1 MAEQQTTG
9 EMQATLG
16 LTGLTMN
23 AMALIA
29 PGAFLW
35 LTFFSQA
42 GEGATAPAMWI
53 GILFA
58 LLLCLATAVCYAEM
72 AKLYPGTGSSYYF
85 AEQSFL
91 NHDKHWRYAR
101 LSKFIVGWASH
112 LYYWIYP
119 GVMVA
124 VTGIFCGYVVGT
136 LWPNFMSASNP
147 GTLFMMIVA
156 VVFTFGVAYI
166 AHRGVNGSTA
176 VSIAINVIQI
186 SALLVFSVMAIGYRM
201 NHPPGSVA
209 FQFDS
214 TSGEAYT
221 YQFATTT
228 DDGQRHD
235 HRRRSSATPTWC
247 RSRCW
252 MPPASPCPITIGYPD
267 KDAMG
272 NFLSHPSATSV
283 VGIHNVGW
291 MFVQATVAILILV
304 GFESVTAMGGE
315 AKNAKR
321 DVPIAVITSLLVQGA
336 FCYLFE
342 YFAANYFLNS
352 GYTMQSALG
361 SAAPIGD
368 MMVVV
373 GDALFGQGH
382 GRTFMLIEA
391 ITVFLALIGTTLSC
405 INTGARVTYAM
416 GKDQEVPEHFGMLH
430 DKNLSPHRAIWTLA
444 VISAVIGCIAL
455 LMVFG
460 DSSRHRRR
468 GHRSLAAWVLVERM
482 VRYYPRPDG
491 GAAQHLDHD
500 LLASNFG
507 TFLLYMLSCVICI
520 VAYQGHPNFS
530 FVKHLL
536 IPIFGVLAN
545 LVCMALLPHRSVH
558 GLRHQ
563 DGAVRRLGHRG
574 GLGHLRRHLLRPVQQ
589 EPRAGR
595 RWSRSRPRESTNH
608 AISAG
613 SQEPGRAKARP
624 DFARPV
630 FSVWLCG

>member
-1 MAEQQTTG
+1 MAEKTTG

-35 LTFFSQA
+35 LTYYSQA
-42 GEGATAPAMWI
+42 TEGATAPSMWI
-53 GILFA
+53 GIVFA

-91 NHDKHWRYAR
+91 NHEKAWPYAR
-101 LSKFIVGWASH
+101 LMKFIVGWGSH

-147 GTLFMMIVA
+147 GPMFMMAVA
-156 VVFTFGVAYI
+156 VVFSFGVAYI
-166 AHRGVNGSTA
+166 AHRGVTGSTA
-176 VSIAINVIQI
+176 VNVAINVIQI
-186 SALLVFSVMAIGYRM
+186 SALLVFAIMAISYRVG
-201 NHPPGSVA
+201 HPPGSVA
-209 FQFDS
+209 WQWDA
-214 TSGEAYT
+214 TSNDAYPCE
-221 YQFATTT
+221 FATTSQMVSGTAT
-228 DDGQRHD
+228 DVVTRD
-235 HRRRSSATPTWC
+235 ANMIPVC
-247 RSRCW
+247 K
-252 MPPASPCPITIGYPD
+252 
-267 KDAMG
+267 KDASGAPVPYHVSYPFADSMG
-272 NFLSHPSATSV
+272 NFQSHPTAKSV
-283 VGIHNVGW
+283 FGLHNFGW
-291 MFVQATVAILILV
+291 MFVQSTVAILILV

-342 YFAANYFLNS
+342 YFAANYFLSS
-352 GYTMQSALG
+352 GYPASNAGG

-368 MMVVV
+368 MMVMV
-373 GDALFGQGH
+373 GDAIFGAGH

-416 GKDQEVPEHFGMLH
+416 GKDQEVPEHFGLLH

-444 VISAVIGCIAL
+444 VISAIFGCLAL

-460 DSSRHRRR
+460 DAGAPTDATIAAIPHGFWSSFGYLTHDKM
-468 GHRSLAAWVLVERM
+468 AAL
-482 VRYYPRPDG
+482 PNT
-491 GAAQHLDHD
+491 LTTIT
-500 LLASNFG
+500 LASNFG
-507 TFLLYMLSCVICI
+507 TFLLYMLSCVTCI
-520 VAYQGHPNFS
+520 FCYHNHPNFS
-530 FVKHLL
+530 FLKHML
-536 IPIFGVLAN
+536 IPVFGVLAN
-545 LVCMALLPHRSVH
+545 LVCMAFYLIGPFMGYGTKMEPFLAL
-558 GLRHQ
+558 GIA
-563 DGAVRRLGHRG
+563 AVWAIYG
-574 GLGHLRRHLLRPVQQ
+574 GIYFVMSSKKSGKTTLVS
-589 EPRAGR
+589 
-595 RWSRSRPRESTNH
+595 SR
-608 AISAG
+608 
-613 SQEPGRAKARP
+613 
-624 DFARPV
+624 V
-630 FSVWLCG
+630 

>member
-1 MAEQQTTG
+1 MAEQNKTG

-35 LTFFSQA
+35 LTFFIQGSTGQ
-42 GEGATAPAMWI
+42 TAPAMWI
-53 GILFA
+53 GILLA
-58 LLLCLATAVCYAEM
+58 LLLCLATAVCYAEL

-136 LWPNFMSASNP
+136 LWPNAMNAANP
-147 GTLFMMIVA
+147 GTLFMMVVA

-166 AHRGVNGSTA
+166 AHRGVNGSTG

-186 SALLVFSVMAIGYRM
+186 SALLVFSVMAIGYRI
-201 NHPPGSVA
+201 NHAPGSVA
-209 FQFDS
+209 FQWDA
-214 TSGEAYT
+214 TTNDAYP
-221 YQFATTT
+221 YQFATMSTT
-228 DDGQRHD
+228 ANGQTTTTIVRDANMIPQPLLDANGKPTPYTVSYPPKDD
-235 HRRRSSATPTWC
+235 
-247 RSRCW
+247 
-252 MPPASPCPITIGYPD
+252 
-267 KDAMG
+267 MG
-272 NFLSHPSATSV
+272 NFLTHPSGSSV
-283 VGIHNVGW
+283 VGVHNVGW

-336 FCYLFE
+336 FCYLIE

-352 GYTMQSALG
+352 GYTMQNAVG

-368 MMVVV
+368 MMVMV

-391 ITVFLALIGTTLSC
+391 FTVFLALIGTTLSC

-444 VISAVIGCIAL
+444 GISAVIGVIAL

-460 DSSRHRRR
+460 DSSAIADASIATLPH
-468 GHRSLAAWVLVERM
+468 GLWSSVWFATTHDHMAAMPNTLLM
-482 VRYYPRPDG
+482 IT
-491 GAAQHLDHD
+491 
-500 LLASNFG
+500 LASNFG
-507 TFLLYMLSCVICI
+507 TFMLYMLSCVICI

-530 FVKHLL
+530 AVKHLL
-536 IPIFGVLAN
+536 IPVFGVLAN
-545 LVCMALLPHRSVH
+545 LICMAFYLIGPFLGYGTKMEPFGALGIAAVWGIYGAIYFVRSSK
-558 GLRHQ
+558 
-563 DGAVRRLGHRG
+563 AS
-574 GLGHLRRHLLRPVQQ
+574 
-589 EPRAGR
+589 GR
-595 RWSRSRPRESTNH
+595 TTLVVSRS
-608 AISAG
+608 
-613 SQEPGRAKARP
+613 
-624 DFARPV
+624 
-630 FSVWLCG
+630 

>member
-1 MAEQQTTG
+1 MAEKTTG

-35 LTFFSQA
+35 LTFYAQA
-42 GEGATAPAMWI
+42 TEGATSPAIWI
-53 GILFA
+53 GIVFA

-91 NHDKHWRYAR
+91 NHDKAWKYAR
-101 LSKFIVGWASH
+101 LMKFIVGWGSH

-136 LWPNFMSASNP
+136 LWPNFMSSANP
-147 GTLFMMIVA
+147 GPMFMMLVA
-156 VVFTFGVAYI
+156 VLFSFGVSYI

-186 SALLVFSVMAIGYRM
+186 SALIVFSVMAIGYRM
-201 NHPPGSVA
+201 NHPAGSVA
-209 FQFDS
+209 WQWDA
-214 TSGEAYT
+214 TSSDAYSCE
-221 YQFATTT
+221 FATTSQVVSGTAT
-228 DDGQRHD
+228 DVITRD
-235 HRRRSSATPTWC
+235 ANMTPQC
-247 RSRCW
+247 KMDAAGKPVPYHVS
-252 MPPASPCPITIGYPD
+252 YPTN
-267 KDAMG
+267 DAMG
-272 NFLSHPSATSV
+272 NFQSHPSAKSV
-283 VGIHNVGW
+283 IGIHNFGW

-315 AKNAKR
+315 ARNAKR

-342 YFAANYFLNS
+342 YFAAGYFLNS
-352 GYTMQSALG
+352 GYPMSNAAG

-368 MMVVV
+368 MMVMV
-373 GDALFGQGH
+373 GDALFGAGH

-391 ITVFLALIGTTLSC
+391 FTVFLALIGTTLSC

-416 GKDQEVPEHFGMLH
+416 GKDAEVPEHFGLLH

-444 VISAVIGCIAL
+444 VISAIFGCLAL

-460 DSSRHRRR
+460 DAGAPTDATIAAIPHGFWSSFGYLSHDKM
-468 GHRSLAAWVLVERM
+468 AAL
-482 VRYYPRPDG
+482 PNT
-491 GAAQHLDHD
+491 LTTIT
-500 LLASNFG
+500 LASNFG
-507 TFLLYMLSCVICI
+507 TFLLYGLSCVTCI
-520 VAYQGHPNFS
+520 FCYSGHPNFS
-530 FVKHLL
+530 FLKHML
-536 IPIFGVLAN
+536 IPVFGVVAN
-545 LVCMALLPHRSVH
+545 LVCMAFYLIGPFMGYGTKMEPFLALGIAAVWAIYGGIYFTVSSKRSGKTTLVTS
-558 GLRHQ
+558 
-563 DGAVRRLGHRG
+563 
-574 GLGHLRRHLLRPVQQ
+574 
-589 EPRAGR
+589 RA
-595 RWSRSRPRESTNH
+595 
-608 AISAG
+608 
-613 SQEPGRAKARP
+613 
-624 DFARPV
+624 
-630 FSVWLCG
+630 